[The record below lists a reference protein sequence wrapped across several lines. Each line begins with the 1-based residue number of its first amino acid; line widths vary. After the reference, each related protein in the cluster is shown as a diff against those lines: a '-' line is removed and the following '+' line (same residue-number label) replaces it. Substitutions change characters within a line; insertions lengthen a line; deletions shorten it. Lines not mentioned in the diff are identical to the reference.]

1 MGSGGEDI
9 GDQDSG
15 SLTMKEEKKE
25 KEGALWSGEV
35 RRSIGGKSIEDKDKW
50 YEMEG
55 QEVKEKKEEKEK
67 MEKGEEKEEKRE

>member
-35 RRSIGGKSIEDKDKW
+35 RRSIGGKSIEDKDK
-50 YEMEG
+50 
-55 QEVKEKKEEKEK
+55 
-67 MEKGEEKEEKRE
+67 